1 MKEEKLYSDIKKLI
15 EQAKSFVVQNV
26 NTTLVFT
33 NFHIGK
39 MIVEDEQQGRERAK
53 YAKKTLSNLSKKLT
67 KEFGNGYSKSNLE
80 YMRKFFLLY
89 ENRDIWQANK
99 NKSAITQSVIGQ
111 SQKTKSAISQFNAS
125 PSPIWQSAAA
135 ISRQMIISHF
145 AELFRLS
152 WTHYIHL
159 MRIENEAERNFYE
172 IEAANNNWSVRELQ
186 RQYNSSLYE
195 RIALSKD
202 KKKVKELSSKGQLI
216 VEPIDMLKDP
226 YVLEFLG
233 LKKEYAYTETELETA
248 LINKLEHFLLE
259 LGKGFL
265 FQSRQQRIFFDGEN
279 FYIDLVF
286 YNRILKCFVLI
297 DLKIGE
303 LKHQDIGQ
311 MQMYVNFYDR
321 EMREKDENNTV
332 GIVLCKQTNK
342 AVVEYT
348 LPEDNKQI
356 FAREYKLY
364 LPSKK
369 QLQNLLLERI

>member
-1 MKEEKLYSDIKKLI
+1 MKNEKLYSDIKSLI
-15 EQAKSFVVQNV
+15 QQAKNFVVQNI

-33 NFHIGK
+33 NFQIGSL
-39 MIVEDEQQGRERAK
+39 IVENEQRGSERAK
-53 YAKKTLSNLSKKLT
+53 YAEKTLIKLSKKLT
-67 KEFGNGYSKSNLE
+67 KEFGRGYSVDNLQRMRTFFILYQNRIYATVSRKSLRNSETEL
-80 YMRKFFLLY
+80 RKSSS
-89 ENRDIWQANK
+89 IQIK
-99 NKSAITQSVIGQ
+99 NKKEIINPNSLLNDFQSNFQ
-111 SQKTKSAISQFNAS
+111 LS
-125 PSPIWQSAAA
+125 W
-135 ISRQMIISHF
+135 SHF
-145 AELFRLS
+145 SILLK
-152 WTHYIHL
+152 
-159 MRIENEAERNFYE
+159 IENEDERNFYE

-186 RQYNSSLYE
+186 RQYGSSLYE

-202 KKKVKELSSKGQLI
+202 KKKVKELSSKGQI
-216 VEPIDMLKDP
+216 IAQPTDILKEP

-233 LKKEYAYTETELETA
+233 LKEESIYTETELESA
-248 LINKLEHFLLE
+248 LINKLENFLLE

-265 FQSRQQRIFFDGEN
+265 FHSRQRRISLNGEN

-311 MQMYVNFYDR
+311 MQMYVNFYNR
-321 EMREKDENNTV
+321 EIKDKEENKTV

-348 LPEDNKQI
+348 LPEDNNQI

-369 QLQNLLLERI
+369 QLQNLLLEKI

>member
-1 MKEEKLYSDIKKLI
+1 MKNEKLYSDIKSLI
-15 EQAKSFVVQNV
+15 QQAKNFVVQNI

-33 NFHIGK
+33 NFQIGRL
-39 MIVEDEQQGRERAK
+39 IVEDEQQGSERAK
-53 YAKKTLSNLSKKLT
+53 YAEETLIKLSKRLT
-67 KEFGNGYSKSNLE
+67 KEFSRGYSVDNLQRIRTFFITYQDRIYATASRKSLRNSETEL
-80 YMRKFFLLY
+80 R
-89 ENRDIWQANK
+89 
-99 NKSAITQSVIGQ
+99 KSASIQINSDREVIRSNSLITKFQNNFQ
-111 SQKTKSAISQFNAS
+111 
-125 PSPIWQSAAA
+125 
-135 ISRQMIISHF
+135 
-145 AELFRLS
+145 LS
-152 WTHYIHL
+152 WSHYIL
-159 MRIENEAERNFYE
+159 LLKIQNEGERNFYE

-186 RQYNSSLYE
+186 RQYSSSLYE

-202 KKKVKELSSKGQLI
+202 KKKVKELSSKGQII
-216 VEPIDMLKDP
+216 VQPIDILKEP

-233 LKKEYAYTETELETA
+233 LKEESVYTETELETA
-248 LINKLEHFLLE
+248 LINKLENFLLE

-265 FQSRQQRIFFDGEN
+265 FHSRQLRISLNREN

-321 EMREKDENNTV
+321 EIKDKDENKTV

-348 LPEDNKQI
+348 LPENNNQI

-369 QLQNLLLERI
+369 QLQNLLLEKI

>member
-1 MKEEKLYSDIKKLI
+1 
-15 EQAKSFVVQNV
+15 
-26 NTTLVFT
+26 
-33 NFHIGK
+33 
-39 MIVEDEQQGRERAK
+39 
-53 YAKKTLSNLSKKLT
+53 
-67 KEFGNGYSKSNLE
+67 
-80 YMRKFFLLY
+80 
-89 ENRDIWQANK
+89 
-99 NKSAITQSVIGQ
+99 
-111 SQKTKSAISQFNAS
+111 
-125 PSPIWQSAAA
+125 
-135 ISRQMIISHF
+135 
-145 AELFRLS
+145 
-152 WTHYIHL
+152 
-159 MRIENEAERNFYE
+159 MRIENEDERNFYE
-172 IEAANNNWSVRELQ
+172 IETANNSWSVRELK
-186 RQYNSSLYE
+186 RQYDSSLYE

-202 KKKVKELSSKGQLI
+202 KKKVKELSNKGQI
-216 VEPIDMLKDP
+216 ITEPIDMLKDP

-233 LKKEYAYTETELETA
+233 LKEEYAYTETELETA

-265 FQSRQQRIFFDGEN
+265 FQSRQQRISFDGEN

-321 EMREKDENNTV
+321 EIKEKDENNTV

-342 AVVEYT
+342 VVVEYT
-348 LPEDNKQI
+348 LPKDNKQI

-369 QLQNLLLERI
+369 QLQNLLLEKI

>member
-1 MKEEKLYSDIKKLI
+1 MKNEKLFGEIKQLI
-15 EQAKSFVVQNV
+15 EQAKSFVVQNI

-33 NFHIGK
+33 NYHIGK
-39 MIVEDEQQGRERAK
+39 TIIEDEQRGSERAK
-53 YAKKTLSNLSKKLT
+53 YAEKTLKNLSRKLI
-67 KEFGNGYSKSNLE
+67 KEFGRGYSVDNLQRMRNFYLSCQNRIYATVSHKSFGKSATALHKSKIKPQTKNEFTSHQILFT
-80 YMRKFFLLY
+80 KFQLHFPLSWSHYSFLL
-89 ENRDIWQANK
+89 K
-99 NKSAITQSVIGQ
+99 
-111 SQKTKSAISQFNAS
+111 
-125 PSPIWQSAAA
+125 
-135 ISRQMIISHF
+135 
-145 AELFRLS
+145 
-152 WTHYIHL
+152 
-159 MRIENEAERNFYE
+159 IENKEERSFYE
-172 IEAANNNWSVRELQ
+172 IETANNNWSVREFQ

-202 KKKVKELSSKGQLI
+202 KKKVKELSSKGQI
-216 VEPIDMLKDP
+216 ITEPIDMLKEP

-233 LKKEYAYTETELETA
+233 LREESIYTETELETA

-265 FQSRQQRIFFDGEN
+265 FQSRQQRITFNGEN

-321 EMREKDENNTV
+321 EIKADEENKTV
-332 GIVLCKQTNK
+332 GIVMCKQTNK

-348 LPEDNKQI
+348 LPENNNQI

-369 QLQNLLLERI
+369 QLQDLLLEKI

>member
-1 MKEEKLYSDIKKLI
+1 MKNQRLFNDIKQLI
-15 EQAKSFVVQNV
+15 EQARVFVVQNV

-33 NFHIGK
+33 NYNIGR
-39 MIVEDEQQGRERAK
+39 MIVEDEQHGKERAA
-53 YAKKTLSNLSKKLT
+53 YSEKTLMNLSKRLT
-67 KEFGNGYSKSNLE
+67 KDFGKGYSVDNLQ
-80 YMRKFFLLY
+80 YMRNFYSLYCNRIYATLSRKSGIMQTPSAQLEKYETASRKSETTLNKKDVQLVKWQTVSAKFQFHFPLSWSHYSFLL
-89 ENRDIWQANK
+89 
-99 NKSAITQSVIGQ
+99 
-111 SQKTKSAISQFNAS
+111 
-125 PSPIWQSAAA
+125 
-135 ISRQMIISHF
+135 
-145 AELFRLS
+145 
-152 WTHYIHL
+152 
-159 MRIENEAERNFYE
+159 RIDNEAERSFYE
-172 IEAANNNWSVRELQ
+172 IETANNNWSVRELQ

-195 RIALSKD
+195 RLSLSKN
-202 KKKVKELSSKGQLI
+202 KKAVKELSTKGQI
-216 VEPIDMLKDP
+216 ISKPIDMLKEP
-226 YVLEFLG
+226 VVLEFLG
-233 LKKEYAYTETELETA
+233 MKEEAEYTESQLETA
-248 LINKLEHFLLE
+248 IINKLENLLLE

-265 FQSRQQRIFFDGEN
+265 FQSRQQRISFNGKD

-321 EMREKDENNTV
+321 EVRDKEENKTV

-348 LPEDNKQI
+348 LPKSNDQI

-369 QLQNLLLERI
+369 SLQKLLLEQI

>member
-1 MKEEKLYSDIKKLI
+1 MKEEKLYSDIKSLI
-15 EQAKSFVVQNV
+15 QQAKSFVVQNI
-26 NTTLVFT
+26 NTILVFT
-33 NFHIGK
+33 NFQIGRL
-39 MIVEDEQQGRERAK
+39 IVEDEQQGSERAK
-53 YAKKTLSNLSKKLT
+53 YAEKTLIKLSKKLT
-67 KEFGNGYSKSNLE
+67 KEFGRGYSVDNLQRMRTFFITYQDRIYATVSRKSLRNSETGL
-80 YMRKFFLLY
+80 RKSTSIQINGEREVIRSNSLLIDFQ
-89 ENRDIWQANK
+89 NNFQLSW
-99 NKSAITQSVIGQ
+99 
-111 SQKTKSAISQFNAS
+111 
-125 PSPIWQSAAA
+125 
-135 ISRQMIISHF
+135 SHF
-145 AELFRLS
+145 SLLLK
-152 WTHYIHL
+152 IQ
-159 MRIENEAERNFYE
+159 NEDERNFYE
-172 IEAANNNWSVRELQ
+172 IEATNNNWSVRELQ

-202 KKKVKELSSKGQLI
+202 KKKVKELSSKGQI
-216 VEPIDMLKDP
+216 ITQPTDILKEP

-233 LKKEYAYTETELETA
+233 LKEESVYTETELETA

-265 FQSRQQRIFFDGEN
+265 FHSRQQRISLNGEN

-321 EMREKDENNTV
+321 EIKEKNENNTV

-348 LPEDNKQI
+348 LPEDNNQI
-356 FAREYKLY
+356 FARE
-364 LPSKK
+364 
-369 QLQNLLLERI
+369 